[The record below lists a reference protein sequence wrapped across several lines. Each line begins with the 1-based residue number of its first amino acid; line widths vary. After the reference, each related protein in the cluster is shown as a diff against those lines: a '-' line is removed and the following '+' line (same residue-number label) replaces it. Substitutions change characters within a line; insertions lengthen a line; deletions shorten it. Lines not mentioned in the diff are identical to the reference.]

1 MSEHSTVI
9 CNVANDDCE
18 KVIDLESHN
27 AYINKS
33 NLTDVANQISIGVDN
48 FANDNTENYS
58 RSNSDK
64 YIIKSDYGPLN
75 SDCDELSNDK
85 DNFRNVIINSVNS
98 NIEDSVL
105 DCNLNKHH
113 NNEHFSNDF
122 TDEAR
127 NKDEIKENE
136 QKISKEFT
144 HVEILSE
151 KNNSKNEKKNFSHKA
166 INKLEHL
173 LLNNFLPISFIAAL
187 LIGIFLPQVGNTL
200 NHKSTTYICLVF
212 IFLYSGLYLP
222 SSAIKDSIKAYKAA
236 AWGFISI
243 LFFSCIIGSQLTML
257 IPFHKISSS
266 LGTQSFKTGLV
277 VYFCSPCTVSSGVLM
292 ITQLKGNYA
301 LAVLLTVATNVV
313 GIFTS
318 PLLLKWMLKTEGNF
332 NFDVI
337 SLLTNLL
344 LSLLLPLVIGKLLR
358 FVKVIKE
365 FSSIPKLKLC
375 FMLLN
380 IIALALIVT
389 IQVSQT
395 SQNGGLKRLTVL
407 STVIII
413 AWSLTV
419 HIVFLL
425 INATASW
432 LLRLEI
438 KQTKCIVVLSSQ
450 KTASIAIGVLTFFPK
465 SMGDRGLMA
474 ISIIIAH
481 ISMLLFDSLL
491 VPLWI
496 YTEKRM
502 ERKKKKNSAVTFSNP
517 ENDTKF

>member
-1 MSEHSTVI
+1 MLEQPTVI
-9 CNVANDDCE
+9 SNVANDDCE
-18 KVIDLESHN
+18 KVFDLKSHN
-27 AYINKS
+27 THINES
-33 NLTDVANQISIGVDN
+33 NLTDVANQIFIDVN
-48 FANDNTENYS
+48 NLANDNTENYS

-64 YIIKSDYGPLN
+64 CIIKSDNRTFN
-75 SDCDELSNDK
+75 SDSDELPNDEN
-85 DNFRNVIINSVNS
+85 NFRNVIINFVNS

-105 DCNLNKHH
+105 DCNLNKFHI
-113 NNEHFSNDF
+113 NEHF
-122 TDEAR
+122 TDEVR
-127 NKDEIKENE
+127 NKDEIKENKR
-136 QKISKEFT
+136 KISKEFSN
-144 HVEILSE
+144 VEISLK
-151 KNNSKNEKKNFSHKA
+151 KNDSKYEKKNFSRKV
-166 INKLEHL
+166 IKKLGHL
-173 LLNNFLPISFIAAL
+173 LLSNVLPISFIAAL
-187 LIGIFLPQVGNTL
+187 IIGIFLPQVGNTL
-200 NHKSTTYICLVF
+200 NHKSTTYICLVV

-243 LFFSCIIGSQLTML
+243 LFISCIIGSQLTML
-257 IPFHKISSS
+257 VPFHKISSS

-292 ITQLKGNYA
+292 VTQLKGNYA

-332 NFDVI
+332 NFDVL

-365 FSSIPKLKLC
+365 FSTIPKLKLC

-380 IIALALIVT
+380 IIALALIVM

-407 STVIII
+407 STVILT

-419 HIVFLL
+419 HIIFLL
-425 INATASW
+425 VNATASW

-438 KQTKCIVVLSSQ
+438 KQKKCIVVLSSQ

-481 ISMLLFDSLL
+481 LSMLLFDSLL

-502 ERKKKKNSAVTFSNP
+502 EKSKNSNSAVTFSNP
-517 ENDTKF
+517 ANDTKL